1 VGILSFGAQ
10 NVVPTLLKYL
20 GRNSTR
26 TRRAVLLGSLIPL
39 VMYSLWEAVFL
50 GNVPMIAGSSGVDRM
65 QAVNAL
71 GSGATNLQVLLD
83 TFSACAI
90 ASSMA
95 GAAVS
100 LVDFFADG
108 LAAAGAADGSGKE
121 EEGSRAPLGQRV
133 RCLAAGLALVPPLGL
148 SFAYPDAFLGALENA
163 GLLGGVSLYGVL
175 PAIAVLNLRR
185 QRCMQED
192 GHGCVAGE
200 GMPGRLGGGDLGLG
214 AILLSSVALLLPEL
228 WRLAAG

>member
-1 VGILSFGAQ
+1 
-10 NVVPTLLKYL
+10 
-20 GRNSTR
+20 
-26 TRRAVLLGSLIPL
+26 
-39 VMYSLWEAVFL
+39 
-50 GNVPMIAGSSGVDRM
+50 M
-65 QAVNAL
+65 QAINAL

-100 LVDFFADG
+100 LVDFVADG

-121 EEGSRAPLGQRV
+121 EEGSRAPLGQRL
-133 RCLAAGLALVPPLGL
+133 LAAGLALVPPLGL

-192 GHGCVAGE
+192 GQGCGAGE
-200 GMPGRLGGGDLGLG
+200 GMPGRLWGGDLGLG

>member
-1 VGILSFGAQ
+1 MGILSFGAQ

-20 GRNSTR
+20 GSNATR

-65 QAVNAL
+65 QVVNAL
-71 GSGATNLQVLLD
+71 GSGAANLQVLLD

-121 EEGSRAPLGQRV
+121 EGSRALLGQRW
-133 RCLAAGLALVPPLGL
+133 LAAGLALVPPLGL

-192 GHGCVAGE
+192 GQGCVAGE
-200 GMPGRLGGGDLGLG
+200 GMPGRLWGGDLGLG

>member
-1 VGILSFGAQ
+1 MGILSFGAQ

-20 GRNSTR
+20 GRNATR

-39 VMYSLWEAVFL
+39 VMYSLWEVVFL

-71 GSGATNLQVLLD
+71 GAGTTNLKVLLD

-100 LVDFFADG
+100 LVDFVADG

-121 EEGSRAPLGQRV
+121 EEGSRAPLGQRL
-133 RCLAAGLALVPPLGL
+133 LAAGLALVPPLGL
-148 SFAYPDAFLGALENA
+148 SFAYPDAFLGALGNA

-192 GHGCVAGE
+192 GLGCVAGE
-200 GMPGRLGGGDLGLG
+200 GMPGRLWGGDLGLG

-228 WRLAAG
+228 WRLAAGA